1 MVGLFF
7 QNHTYSIAVQNWHIS
22 EKMGTKMKQRDV
34 ANQKASQATL
44 SVNERIL
51 KECHHLYTEADNG
64 LIEVILQSI
73 WKFVDLVI
81 ELCHRFIVNLLCLGV
96 S

>member
-1 MVGLFF
+1 
-7 QNHTYSIAVQNWHIS
+7 
-22 EKMGTKMKQRDV
+22 MGTKMKQRDV

-73 WKFVDLVI
+73 
-81 ELCHRFIVNLLCLGV
+81 
-96 S
+96 